1 MRLRILLI
9 ATCFLIS
16 TVLASQTLTD
26 FINDP
31 ALKGAG
37 TSAVLFDLVT
47 DETLDS
53 HNKDLKLC
61 PASTWKVLSTA
72 AASESVENLNPF
84 KTELLING
92 KVEQGILKGNV
103 IVKGYGDPTLGSEV
117 FNENQMQI
125 LNRWAKRIQE
135 AGINQIEGKILADAT
150 WLTGISLPRTRI
162 WEDMANYYG
171 THLSGLNF
179 HDNTYTVEFDT
190 RTDPGENVRLLGHSP
205 EVPYLELANYVKAST
220 IRYDRAF
227 IFGSPLS
234 AKRSIRG
241 TLPIGYDS
249 YEIKGSI
256 PDPALFCIFHL
267 DKKLEEIGIKSKGIA
282 VLQEGIYGPNQL
294 LDVVYSPNLDKIIE
308 DILVESNNLYAE
320 ALTARLGQSEGKG
333 GLENGV
339 ERIREFYSKHCDSGS
354 QIHAFDGSGLS
365 RFNAISAQ
373 QFRHVIS
380 YCNRN
385 DRLKKMVLT
394 KLPRFGENGTVKNM
408 GKQGPLKGNVAAKSG
423 SMTGVLAYVGYL
435 NASSGRQ
442 IGFAIL
448 INNFEQPAFQIRQKI
463 ERYLRHVFEN
473 Y

>member
-9 ATCFLIS
+9 ASCFLIS

-26 FINDP
+26 FVSDP

-37 TSAVLFDLVT
+37 TSVVIFDLIT
-47 DETLDS
+47 DQILES

-92 KVEQGILKGNV
+92 KVEQGTLEGNI

-125 LNRWAKRIQE
+125 LNRWAKLIQE
-135 AGINQIEGKILADAT
+135 AGINQIDGSIIADAT

-179 HDNTYTVEFDT
+179 HDNTYTVKFDT
-190 RTDPGENVRLLGHSP
+190 RMDPGEKVKLIGCSP
-205 EVPYLELANYVKAST
+205 EVPGMELTNYVKAST
-220 IRYDRAF
+220 VRYDRAF

-234 AKRSIRG
+234 AKRTIRG

-249 YEIKGSI
+249 YEIKGGI
-256 PDPALFCIFHL
+256 PDPALFCAFHL
-267 DKKLEEIGIKSKGIA
+267 NKKLEDIGIESKGIGS
-282 VLQEGIYGPNQL
+282 VPDGFSGPNQL

-308 DILVESNNLYAE
+308 DILVKSNNLYAE
-320 ALTARLGQSEGKG
+320 ALTSRLGQSQGKG
-333 GLENGV
+333 NLENGV
-339 ERIREFYSKHCDSGS
+339 ERIEEFYSKHCDSGS
-354 QIHAFDGSGLS
+354 QVHAFDGSGLS

-373 QFRHVIS
+373 QFQHVIS

-385 DRLKKMVLT
+385 ERLKKMVLT
-394 KLPRFGENGTVKNM
+394 KLPRFGESGTVKNM
-408 GKQGPLKGNVAAKSG
+408 GKGGPLKGNVAAKSG
-423 SMTGVLAYVGYL
+423 SMTGVLAYVGTL
-435 NASSGRQ
+435 NALSGRQ
-442 IGFAIL
+442 LGFAIL
-448 INNFEQPAFQIRQKI
+448 VNNFEKPSYSIRSSI
-463 ERYLRHVFEN
+463 EDFLLAAYQN